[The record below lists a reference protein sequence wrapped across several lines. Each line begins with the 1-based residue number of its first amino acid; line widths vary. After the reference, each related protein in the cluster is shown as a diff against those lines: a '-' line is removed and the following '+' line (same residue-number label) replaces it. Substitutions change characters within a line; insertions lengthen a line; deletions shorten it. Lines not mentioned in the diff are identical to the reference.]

1 MSNTLKDIILL
12 KRTSTESLITENSD
26 IIQNKT
32 LHGELILCN
41 EKDKE
46 RLYCKNSSNILVPIH
61 HNIDCQEIVVEKQI
75 PEGAVDLGLPSG
87 KLWAKCNLGA
97 NSEEESGLYY
107 QWGDTQ
113 GYTKEQIGTEKV
125 FDWANY
131 KWSIGGSDSNFSKY
145 NSTDG
150 KTVLDLEDDAVY
162 VALGG
167 NWRMPTV
174 DDWQE
179 LYDNTSRQWT
189 QVNGV
194 NGYKLTAHNG
204 NYIFLPAAG
213 CGYGSSL
220 SYEGSYGRVWTSS
233 LWSVGSTSAFDCSFS
248 SVMFLPGDSNA
259 RYGGFSVRGVT
270 TL

>member
-1 MSNTLKDIILL
+1 MAKTLKDIILL

-26 IIQNKT
+26 TIQNKT

-46 RLYCKNSSNILVPIH
+46 RLYCKNSNNVLVPIH
-61 HNIDCQEIVVEKQI
+61 HNIDCQEITIEKPI

-113 GYTKEQIGTEKV
+113 GYNRKQIGTAKT
-125 FDWANY
+125 FNWSNY
-131 KWSIGGSDSNFSKY
+131 KWSVNGLDSNFSKY
-145 NSTDG
+145 NSSDG
-150 KTVLDLEDDAVY
+150 KTVLDLEDDAVH
-162 VALGG
+162 ATLGG
-167 NWRMPTV
+167 NWKMPTV
-174 DDWQE
+174 DDWRE
-179 LYDNTSRQWT
+179 LYNNTERKLT

-194 NGYKLTAHNG
+194 NGYKLTASNG
-204 NYIFLPAAG
+204 NYIFLPVAG
-213 CGYGSSL
+213 CGSGSSL
-220 SYEGSYGRVWTSS
+220 LNGDSVGYVWSSS
-233 LWSVGSTSAFDCSFS
+233 LNSVGSPNAFRSFFYS
-248 SVMFLPGDSNA
+248 GGFYPDNNDYRFV
-259 RYGGFSVRGVT
+259 GFSVRGVT

>member
-1 MSNTLKDIILL
+1 MAKTLKDIILL

-26 IIQNKT
+26 VIQNKT

-46 RLYCKNSSNILVPIH
+46 RLYCKNSNNILVPIH
-61 HNIDCQEIVVEKQI
+61 HNIDCQEIVVEKPI

-97 NSEEESGLYY
+97 NSEEEYGLYY

-113 GYTKEQIGTEKV
+113 GYTKEEIGTEKV

-131 KWSIGGSDSNFSKY
+131 KWSIDGSSSNFSKY
-145 NSTDG
+145 NSSDS
-150 KTVLDLEDDAVY
+150 KTVLDLEDDAVH
-162 VALGG
+162 VTLGG
-167 NWRMPTV
+167 NWKMPTV

-179 LYDNTSRQWT
+179 LYNNTSREWT

-194 NGYKLTAHNG
+194 NGYKLTASNG
-204 NYIFLPAAG
+204 NYIFLSAAG
-213 CGYGSSL
+213 GGDGSSL
-220 SYEGSYGRVWTSS
+220 YYEGSRGRVWSSS
-233 LWSVGSTSAFDCSFS
+233 LYSVGSPNAFYCSFYS
-248 SVMFLPGDSNA
+248 SSFNPNNNSY
-259 RYGGFSVRGVT
+259 RYFGFSVRGVT

>member
-32 LHGELILCN
+32 LHGELTLCN

-61 HNIDCQEIVVEKQI
+61 HNIDCQEITIEKPI

-97 NSEEESGLYY
+97 NSEEESGLYF

-113 GYTKEQIGTEKV
+113 GYTKEQIGSAKT
-125 FDWANY
+125 FDWNSY
-131 KWSIGGSDSNFSKY
+131 KWSVDGSDSNFSKY

-162 VALGG
+162 AELGG
-167 NWRMPTV
+167 NWKIPTHE
-174 DDWQE
+174 DWQE
-179 LYDNTSRQWT
+179 LYNNTEQQWILI
-189 QVNGV
+189 NGV
-194 NGYKLTAHNG
+194 IGYKCTASNG

-213 CGYGSSL
+213 YCSDSSL
-220 SYEGSYGRVWTSS
+220 LSEGLSGHVWSSS
-233 LWSVGSTSAFDCSFS
+233 LLSVESPRAFICRFYSGGLNPDYN
-248 SVMFLPGDSNA
+248 GH
-259 RYGGFSVRGVT
+259 RYYGFSVRGVT